1 MWERNR
7 GKGDKSLMKPFKFHM
22 SVCPVFREGKRDG
35 CGSKGFPFYCRPKG
49 CEGLVL
55 LKVVGD
61 FRDFL
66 DEVTHFIAKIPVRI
80 YSWAGRWE
88 QSL

>member
-1 MWERNR
+1 MEARV
-7 GKGDKSLMKPFKFHM
+7 FH
-22 SVCPVFREGKRDG
+22 FIAG
-35 CGSKGFPFYCRPKG
+35 PKAVKVWSF
-49 CEGLVL
+49 LKL
-55 LKVVGD
+55 LGD

>member
-1 MWERNR
+1 MGVEAR
-7 GKGDKSLMKPFKFHM
+7 
-22 SVCPVFREGKRDG
+22 VFNFIAGEG
-35 CGSKGFPFYCRPKG
+35 PKG

-55 LKVVGD
+55 LKVVGG
-61 FRDFL
+61 FSRFS

-80 YSWAGRWE
+80 YFWAGRWE